1 MRKINKKIIVEFT
14 KGDVLYGRKNSDA
27 FHPILF
33 LENKDEN
40 FFVGVM
46 LTKSSGYGNIQLL
59 EEHVV
64 KYNLEGEKYS
74 FEYNNTHFVKA
85 KLLKKN
91 EWFPFSKV
99 GEINKEGL
107 SFVEKNLMVD
117 EAILWEDYL
126 EGKKHGN

>member
-46 LTKSSGYGNIQLL
+46 LTKSSGYGNIKLL

-64 KYNLEGEKYS
+64 KYSLEGEKYS

-85 KLLKKN
+85 KLLKRN
-91 EWFPFSKV
+91 EWSPFTKV
-99 GEINKEGL
+99 GQINKEGL
-107 SFVEKNLMVD
+107 SFVEKNIMVD
-117 EAILWEDYL
+117 KAILWEEYL
-126 EGKKHGN
+126 EGKK